1 MDTVEIEKLKKKV
14 GKLGLGAAPFGGVYG
29 ETKIT
34 DCGMTLRTA
43 IDNGVRYIDTA
54 PWYGQ
59 GWSITRHNYLRA
71 ARKHQK
77 K

>member
-1 MDTVEIEKLKKKV
+1 MDTVEIPILKKKV
-14 GKLGLGAAPFGGVYG
+14 GRLGLGAAPFGGVYG

-59 GWSITRHNYLRA
+59 GKFVILDTVKMFR
-71 ARKHQK
+71 
-77 K
+77 